1 MSQNIDIK
9 KLGTF
14 VIIGLGIL
22 FAFLAGNYVADEDYG
37 ALIAVI
43 GGVAAAST
51 FFGLGRRLY
60 LLIPICWGLT
70 GKIGVLPIPF
80 SIAQLVII
88 ASSAYFIADIIFQK
102 RTEKAPFEMIDL
114 WLWINLLY
122 LVTVFFRNPVGF
134 AFLGS
139 GERVGGIPYVNI
151 VLATL
156 AYLILSR
163 VRITPDY
170 ARKLPFWILAVAAF
184 SAFAGSVALF
194 YPEIGITL
202 GRLYSSFAPSSL
214 VTNIEVGETRFAFLG
229 VLGIQIT
236 LYAIA
241 QTDPLSF
248 IHIRYF
254 GTLCLYLSG
263 LVMTLMSGFRSAII
277 QILLSTTLSA
287 FLHGRF
293 LGVVKIAMAVF
304 AIILGAIFFSFTSIE
319 LPLTAQRALCF
330 LPGNWDPEAVR
341 DAKNSSEWRFEMWEI
356 ALTSEKYIH
365 NKIFGDGFGFMRADY
380 ERGLDLMHGVTSLRG
395 DEAKQEMF
403 LLDGDFHSGPIC
415 GIRFVGYVGLVMF
428 LVFLF
433 ITAVYAY
440 KVILI
445 SINTPFQTCAF
456 FMCIPVVICPFV
468 FIFIYGMFK
477 DDFPSTIY
485 NVGIMKMLLSSIQYY
500 KKNLKYKNSE
510 V

>member
-1 MSQNIDIK
+1 
-9 KLGTF
+9 
-14 VIIGLGIL
+14 
-22 FAFLAGNYVADEDYG
+22 
-37 ALIAVI
+37 
-43 GGVAAAST
+43 
-51 FFGLGRRLY
+51 
-60 LLIPICWGLT
+60 
-70 GKIGVLPIPF
+70 
-80 SIAQLVII
+80 
-88 ASSAYFIADIIFQK
+88 
-102 RTEKAPFEMIDL
+102 
-114 WLWINLLY
+114 
-122 LVTVFFRNPVGF
+122 
-134 AFLGS
+134 
-139 GERVGGIPYVNI
+139 
-151 VLATL
+151 
-156 AYLILSR
+156 
-163 VRITPDY
+163 
-170 ARKLPFWILAVAAF
+170 
-184 SAFAGSVALF
+184 
-194 YPEIGITL
+194 
-202 GRLYSSFAPSSL
+202 
-214 VTNIEVGETRFAFLG
+214 
-229 VLGIQIT
+229 
-236 LYAIA
+236 
-241 QTDPLSF
+241 
-248 IHIRYF
+248 
-254 GTLCLYLSG
+254 
-263 LVMTLMSGFRSAII
+263 
-277 QILLSTTLSA
+277 
-287 FLHGRF
+287 

-500 KKNLKYKNSE
+500 KKNLKYKNIE